1 MEDIELSIIVPA
13 YNEATRIPKFLGNLL
28 EFARKN
34 LESHE
39 IIVVNDGS
47 KDRTKEI
54 VLNIIQGD
62 KRAKLI
68 SYNDNMGKGH
78 AVLQGVLKA
87 KGKFILFIDA
97 DGSIKPQEILNLH
110 GIYQKYNYDIVI
122 GSRIS
127 TLSNI
132 TDPQPLSRRLL
143 SKIFNLYSNVLFQ
156 IKINDLLC
164 GFKGFSRDVALQI
177 FKNLKAYRWE
187 FDVELLYKARK
198 NGIKVYQLPI
208 EWKHEEGSKMKI
220 YDPIFIFLNLLK
232 LRLRYF

>member
-1 MEDIELSIIVPA
+1 MEDIELSVIVPA
-13 YNEATRIPKFLGNLL
+13 YDEATRIPKFLGNLL
-28 EFARKN
+28 EFGRKN
-34 LESHE
+34 LESYE

-47 KDRTKEI
+47 EDRTKEI

>member
-34 LESHE
+34 LESYE